1 MRPNSGD
8 LYSGRKGAW
17 ALTQMR
23 NFIEFAKVKLR
34 RSLSGVVIVLRLRYT
49 APAVGS
55 NGPYA
60 ERSTSCGLLNISNGL
75 SQIYETKGDC
85 DPTG

>member
-1 MRPNSGD
+1 MRANGEE
-8 LYSGRKGAW
+8 LYSSRRGAW

-23 NFIEFAKVKLR
+23 NFIGFAKVKMR

-75 SQIYETKGDC
+75 SQI
-85 DPTG
+85 

>member
-23 NFIEFAKVKLR
+23 NFIESAKVKLK

-49 APAVGS
+49 APAVDLVILILKDQ
-55 NGPYA
+55 
-60 ERSTSCGLLNISNGL
+60 LLAA
-75 SQIYETKGDC
+75 C
-85 DPTG
+85 

>member
-1 MRPNSGD
+1 MRANSGEY
-8 LYSGRKGAW
+8 YSSRRGAW

-23 NFIEFAKVKLR
+23 NFIESAKVKLK

-75 SQIYETKGDC
+75 LQI
-85 DPTG
+85 

>member
-1 MRPNSGD
+1 MRANSGE
-8 LYSGRKGAW
+8 LYSGRRGAW

-23 NFIEFAKVKLR
+23 NFIASAKVKLK

-55 NGPYA
+55 SDPYA
-60 ERSTSCGLLNISNGL
+60 
-75 SQIYETKGDC
+75 
-85 DPTG
+85 

>member
-1 MRPNSGD
+1 MRANSGE
-8 LYSGRKGAW
+8 LYSGRRGAW

-34 RSLSGVVIVLRLRYT
+34 RSLSGVVIVRRLRYT

-60 ERSTSCGLLNISNGL
+60 ERSISCGLLNISNGL
-75 SQIYETKGDC
+75 SQI
-85 DPTG
+85 